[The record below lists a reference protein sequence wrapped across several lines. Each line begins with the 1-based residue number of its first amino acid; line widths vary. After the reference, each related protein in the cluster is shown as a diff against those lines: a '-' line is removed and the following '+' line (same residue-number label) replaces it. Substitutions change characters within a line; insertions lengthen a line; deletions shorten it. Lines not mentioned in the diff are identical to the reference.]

1 MKKAVTVVSS
11 EIVAYSALSAP
22 LSIDPVL
29 DGGIKKDILD
39 ALNNKASNS
48 PYLKMSLAPSGDMP
62 LSSVGS
68 DGEYFV
74 LLSDPVACFLK
85 NAGIWNA
92 VEKTND
98 MFFYYDNSVDGIRSY
113 YSLSDDLQSI
123 ILVHS
128 IDFGNPGGE
137 SVKYTP
143 QTLTTPQKEQA
154 RLNIDAA
161 SKAYIDNTIAALK
174 NSGAIGNSVAGMPAP
189 WYGPESTIPQDWA
202 KINTTQTWY
211 SKVDFAQLYQALG
224 GENNPFGL
232 TSTTFSIPW
241 FPAGTS
247 IVNSGTEFVR
257 GTNGGSPT
265 HTMTKDEL
273 PAVNAVGESNQTVV
287 LAGNPGMIK
296 KSKSGDGNVTTGST
310 DAGGLGSEPDIIH
323 VYPFPNLGSATPINI
338 MNPYSPAMWIIK
350 LKNTGGSFTASVDE
364 FGHLIL
370 TFDDGTT
377 QDAGSVCA
385 SNPTFILSTT
395 EASANVLI
403 PIPAETW
410 IKDIIV
416 FVISGSPTIN
426 IPAIGSGDMS
436 GQPIYRSA
444 ADLLFVGADNL
455 QANVSGGTV
464 KIQVIKY
471 NI

>member
-1 MKKAVTVVSS
+1 MKNPVSQVRPRIVSYS
-11 EIVAYSALSAP
+11 ELDAP

-29 DGGIKKDILD
+29 DGGLKLDILD
-39 ALNNKASNS
+39 TLNNKANS
-48 PYLKMSLAPSGDMP
+48 TPYLKLASEPSPDAP
-62 LSSVGS
+62 AVEIGS
-68 DGEYFV
+68 NGEYYV
-74 LLSDPVACFLK
+74 LLSTPNLVFIKA
-85 NAGIWNA
+85 AGAWSGVDKVN
-92 VEKTND
+92 T
-98 MFFYYDNSVDGIRSY
+98 MFFFNDSIDGVRRYYAF
-113 YSLSDDLQSI
+113 DDALENI
-123 ILVHS
+123 IQVHS

-143 QTLTTPQKEQA
+143 QTLTTPQKTQA

-161 SKAYIDNTIAALK
+161 SQAYIDNAIAALK
-174 NSGAIGNSVAGMPAP
+174 NSGAIGNSVAGSVMP
-189 WYGPESTIPQDWA
+189 WFGLESTIPQDWA

-211 SKVDFAQLYQALG
+211 SKVEYAQLYQALG

-247 IVNSGTEFVR
+247 IVQSGGIFVR
-257 GTNGGSPT
+257 GTNGG
-265 HTMTKDEL
+265 EE
-273 PAVNAVGESNQTVV
+273 GVV
-287 LAGNPGMIK
+287 LTEGQLPK
-296 KSKSGDGNVTTGST
+296 TRVKLGSR
-310 DAGGLGSEPDIIH
+310 DSSAGGGTDHRKEFIEDYGYNGQGSGPD
-323 VYPFPNLGSATPINI
+323 VYSSYFGNDESHPNMP
-338 MNPYSPAMWIIK
+338 PYSPAMWIIK
-350 LKNTGGSFTASVDE
+350 LKNTGGSFTASVNE

-385 SNPTFILSTT
+385 SNPTFILSNT

-403 PIPAETW
+403 PVSAETW
-410 IKDIIV
+410 VKDIIV
-416 FVISGSPTIN
+416 FVVSGNPTVS

-436 GQPIYRSA
+436 GQPMYRNA
-444 ADLLFVGADNL
+444 ADLFFPVTDNL
-455 QANVSGGTV
+455 EVNISGGTV